1 MCETLGEAVKL
12 YEEQRYRD
20 QVLANQQTQI
30 DLAYKQCNL
39 QAMTIKAVY
48 DQGAAIQETIQAE
61 GAATR
66 QTMQAEGAAAREQRA
81 QQHKDLRRWTGL

>member
-1 MCETLGEAVKL
+1 
-12 YEEQRYRD
+12 
-20 QVLANQQTQI
+20 
-30 DLAYKQCNL
+30 
-39 QAMTIKAVY
+39 MTIKAVY
-48 DQGAAIQETIQAE
+48 DQGAAIQETKQAEGAATRHTMQAE